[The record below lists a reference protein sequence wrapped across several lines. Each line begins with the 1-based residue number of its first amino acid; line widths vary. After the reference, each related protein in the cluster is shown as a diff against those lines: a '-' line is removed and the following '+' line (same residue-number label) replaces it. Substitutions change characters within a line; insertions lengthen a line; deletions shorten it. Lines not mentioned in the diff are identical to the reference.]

1 MIEMCCHLKKILCS
15 FVISGKT
22 IKVSHLS
29 KFNQTSDMLFVKV
42 HLRAPLTYLG
52 YSAELYISQSRRT
65 KKIGQC
71 QLFTKKTISSI
82 L

>member
-42 HLRAPLTYLG
+42 HLCAPLTYLG
-52 YSAELYISQSRRT
+52 DSAELYISQSRRT
-65 KKIGQC
+65 KKNR
-71 QLFTKKTISSI
+71 TMSI
-82 L
+82 VYQKDYL

>member
-1 MIEMCCHLKKILCS
+1 
-15 FVISGKT
+15 
-22 IKVSHLS
+22 
-29 KFNQTSDMLFVKV
+29 MLFFKV

-52 YSAELYISQSRRT
+52 DSAESLIPKGP

-71 QLFTKKTISSI
+71 QLFTKKDY